1 MARIAG
7 AAANA
12 RGESTRFLKEVFIES
27 EDSHRGRAP
36 VRSSVIMNTSQRK
49 PDRQPEDGLPSEI
62 YISLVASLYADAPS
76 LFIGSMSVTAA
87 TLLTAWKADSWML
100 YACAAALA
108 LIAVVRAND
117 MLKFARKR
125 SSIHTPAQARV
136 WEIRYIVGSALFFFV
151 LGMWCFITFVT
162 TQDEFVRLMSI
173 SATLAYIIG
182 ISGRNFG
189 SSKLVV
195 IQSIAVGIPMVLAQF
210 LQLDVYYAIYG
221 LFLIPFLTSLGF
233 ISARLRRT
241 LLDAIVAAYENRL
254 LARRFDTALNN
265 MSHGLS
271 MFNRDQRMVVSNR
284 RLTELLGAQP
294 DADAKGLTP
303 RELLLDGVA
312 SGSVFRS
319 EFETLAT
326 EFESRLAAPDRSK
339 LLIESPD
346 GKTLDLTFQPMEG
359 GGSVVLVED
368 ITERRNAEAKIR
380 HLARYDALTGLP
392 NRTYF
397 HDQMDEAL
405 ASTVV
410 YGESCAV
417 LFVDLDQFKQVNDT
431 LGHPAGDALLCEVA
445 DRLRRISS
453 DNDVLARF
461 GGDEFV
467 ILCSTA
473 ITDDEAA
480 ALADRIVE
488 ELEEPYEIDGH
499 EVIIGASVGIAVSPR
514 DGVDTDLLL
523 KNADMAL
530 YRAKADG
537 RGAWRFF
544 KPEMDIQAQARRGL
558 ELDLRNALANNA
570 FRLFYQP
577 LINLK
582 TKRISTCEALLRW
595 PHPERGMVS
604 PADFIPIAE
613 EMGLIVDIGR
623 WVLREA
629 CAECRNWPQ
638 DVHVAVNFSPIQFR
652 RGNVPEMIR
661 QVLAETGLEPSRLDV
676 EITESVLLQDTQ
688 ATHAALRQIC
698 DLGVQISLDDFGTGY
713 SSLSYLHSFPLHK
726 VKIDR
731 SFLEGLESGGRSEI
745 LFRGIARLSAELGMV
760 VAVEGIETQEQLA
773 LVASEPSIEEVQGW
787 LFSAA
792 IPGSQIRQLLVS
804 STPSP
809 ALEKRAV
816 RDPKIRLAPS
826 VGR

>member
-1 MARIAG
+1 
-7 AAANA
+7 
-12 RGESTRFLKEVFIES
+12 
-27 EDSHRGRAP
+27 
-36 VRSSVIMNTSQRK
+36 
-49 PDRQPEDGLPSEI
+49 
-62 YISLVASLYADAPS
+62 
-76 LFIGSMSVTAA
+76 
-87 TLLTAWKADSWML
+87 
-100 YACAAALA
+100 
-108 LIAVVRAND
+108 
-117 MLKFARKR
+117 
-125 SSIHTPAQARV
+125 
-136 WEIRYIVGSALFFFV
+136 
-151 LGMWCFITFVT
+151 
-162 TQDEFVRLMSI
+162 
-173 SATLAYIIG
+173 
-182 ISGRNFG
+182 
-189 SSKLVV
+189 
-195 IQSIAVGIPMVLAQF
+195 MVLAQF
-210 LQLDVYYAIYG
+210 MQLDAYYAIYG
-221 LFLIPFLTSLGF
+221 LFLVPFLTSLSF

-241 LLDAIVAAYENRL
+241 LLDAIIAAYDNRL

-271 MFNRDQRMVVSNR
+271 MFSRDQRMVVSNR
-284 RLTELLGAQP
+284 RLTELLGAQS

-326 EFESRLAAPDRSK
+326 EFEGRLAAPDRSK

-346 GKTLDLTFQPMEG
+346 GKTLDLTFQPMDG

-392 NRTYF
+392 NRTFF
-397 HDQMDEAL
+397 HEQMEEAL
-405 ASTVV
+405 TSALM
-410 YGESCAV
+410 YGESSAV
-417 LFVDLDQFKQVNDT
+417 LFIDLDQFKQVNDT
-431 LGHPAGDALLCEVA
+431 LGHPVGDALLCEVA
-445 DRLRRISS
+445 DRLRRITGET
-453 DNDVLARF
+453 DVLARF

-467 ILCSTA
+467 ILCATA
-473 ITDDEAA
+473 NNNDEAA

-488 ELEEPYEIDGH
+488 NLEEPYEIDGH

-544 KPEMDIQAQARRGL
+544 KPEMDVQAQARRGL
-558 ELDLRNALANNA
+558 ELDLRNALATNA

-604 PADFIPIAE
+604 PAEFIPIAE
-613 EMGLIVDIGR
+613 EMGLIIDIGR

-629 CAECRNWPQ
+629 CKECGNWPA

-661 QVLAETGLEPSRLDV
+661 EVLAETGLEPHRLDV

-688 ATHAALRQIC
+688 ATHAALKQIC

-731 SFLEGLESGGRSEI
+731 SFLEGLESGGRSLI
-745 LFRGIARLSAELGMV
+745 LFRGIARLSAELGMI

-792 IPGSQIRQLLVS
+792 IPGSQIRQLLFSATPPAALVRP
-804 STPSP
+804 STKAKDS
-809 ALEKRAV
+809 
-816 RDPKIRLAPS
+816 KIRVVPGA
-826 VGR
+826 GR